1 MIFFTSDLHINH
13 DRDFIWGARGY
24 EDVIEHN
31 EDIVKIWNEIVSDE
45 DEVYVL
51 GDICL
56 GGGPQKQED
65 NFKILS
71 QLKGKIHFIIGNHD
85 TPVKIKLYDKLNFIN
100 EGYANVLRYRKYN
113 FYISHYPTLTGNYD
127 DKNLKTKT
135 INLCGHTHTTDKFAD
150 MGKCG
155 ISYHVDWDA
164 HKCPVSIDTIIKDLK
179 EFMGE

>member
-31 EDIVKIWNEIVSDE
+31 KDIVKIWNEIVSDE

-85 TPVKIKLYDKLNFIN
+85 RISKEKILLAGFESVHKKLL
-100 EGYANVLRYRKYN
+100 LKYE
-113 FYISHYPTLTGNYD
+113 
-127 DKNLKTKT
+127 DKNLVLTHYPQEVENGEICIYGHVHDKPVQLKSKSFCVCVECIGYTPIE
-135 INLCGHTHTTDKFAD
+135 INEILRQ
-150 MGKCG
+150 
-155 ISYHVDWDA
+155 I
-164 HKCPVSIDTIIKDLK
+164 
-179 EFMGE
+179 